1 MQPPQEHATCYA
13 ARVDFCTR
21 KNITMKRT
29 TAMSAT
35 SMGVMQKAVFG
46 SYKGGE
52 KNTCTQVTGKMVM
65 FQAEQH
71 TEKAHRLP

>member
-1 MQPPQEHATCYA
+1 
-13 ARVDFCTR
+13 
-21 KNITMKRT
+21 MKRT